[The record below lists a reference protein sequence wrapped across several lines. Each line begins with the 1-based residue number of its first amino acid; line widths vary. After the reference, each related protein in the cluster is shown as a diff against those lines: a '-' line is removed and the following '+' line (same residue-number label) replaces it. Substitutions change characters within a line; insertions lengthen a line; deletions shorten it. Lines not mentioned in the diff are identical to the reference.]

1 MGFNSAFKVLRS
13 LRKAPLKMNQSKP
26 KTTERVLRRNHS
38 DTVRLLLVEGQ
49 RNTARLIG
57 CFRNFFFL
65 RLLSLSLSFDAPKTN
80 STVGQRVHFHFSI
93 YKVFTHYGMI
103 YYIPLVRAVNDQN
116 ECEKNC
122 CGVPRPY
129 SHDQPSREVS

>member
-1 MGFNSAFKVLRS
+1 M
-13 LRKAPLKMNQSKP
+13 
-26 KTTERVLRRNHS
+26 RV
-38 DTVRLLLVEGQ
+38 LLVEGQ

-57 CFRNFFFL
+57 CFRNVLFFSCF
-65 RLLSLSLSFDAPKTN
+65 FNAPKMN

-122 CGVPRPY
+122 CGYHGLIHTTNPLERAHRPGTVA
-129 SHDQPSREVS
+129 SL